1 MSRCPDALLCE
12 TLFDQVNREV
22 GSRVDLEL
30 VYIAKYDSD
39 NSTHPECMHG
49 HDECAGNIQQL
60 CVKKHAE
67 DLAQWWSF
75 VQCQNYEG
83 RLRIGL
89 PSVATKCARSARLEW
104 EKSGAAEC
112 VGEKYGGGEKSG
124 DGQEGRL
131 LLKKSVETQQKED
144 IVKSCTILI
153 DHEKVCVHD
162 GVWKDCDDGH
172 TVNDFVRQIKSA
184 YDRLNASD

>member
-1 MSRCPDALLCE
+1 
-12 TLFDQVNREV
+12 
-22 GSRVDLEL
+22 
-30 VYIAKYDSD
+30 
-39 NSTHPECMHG
+39 MHG

-144 IVKSCTILI
+144 IVYVISHNPSKRFSQTPLAQQ
-153 DHEKVCVHD
+153 EELHD
-162 GVWKDCDDGH
+162 PHRSREGLCARWGLEGLRCEC
-172 TVNDFVRQIKSA
+172 FWYSIPPS
-184 YDRLNASD
+184 